1 MGAVFDI
8 GIILLVGYIGG
19 RIATFL
25 KLPAIIGYLIVGI
38 LLEPGVL
45 GILPPHFI
53 SQSEIATNLALAVIT
68 FAIGGSLALSKI
80 KKLGKSIVC
89 ITVFEAEFAFILVA
103 VGMTF
108 VIGWGGSLLQSLP
121 MALLLAAMASP
132 TDPTAILAIVDEYKT
147 DGPVTRTLMAVAAS
161 DDALGIM
168 NFSMATAF
176 ATALLFGARYLTID
190 NLVWS
195 PLFIILSSI
204 VAGIAFGA
212 ILTLVSK
219 IMKHQGAL
227 LAILFGTLFTCFG
240 LTTYLGLDQL
250 LSLLVIGVVFVN
262 FSTRNKEVFS
272 LLSNYFEDIIFIIFF
287 VLAGAN
293 LNLGTLAQYWVW
305 IVAFIILR
313 SVGKISGAYLGAT
326 ISGASPAV
334 KKYMPL
340 GLLPQGGIVM
350 GLALLVQQNPNFSQ
364 YGSILISLIVGTTV
378 IQELLGPILT
388 KYALYKAGEIR
399 T

>member
-272 LLSNYFEDIIFIIFF
+272 LLLKLF
-287 VLAGAN
+287 
-293 LNLGTLAQYWVW
+293 
-305 IVAFIILR
+305 
-313 SVGKISGAYLGAT
+313 
-326 ISGASPAV
+326 
-334 KKYMPL
+334 
-340 GLLPQGGIVM
+340 
-350 GLALLVQQNPNFSQ
+350 
-364 YGSILISLIVGTTV
+364 
-378 IQELLGPILT
+378 
-388 KYALYKAGEIR
+388 
-399 T
+399 

>member
-1 MGAVFDI
+1 M
-8 GIILLVGYIGG
+8 
-19 RIATFL
+19 
-25 KLPAIIGYLIVGI
+25 LIFR
-38 LLEPGVL
+38 L
-45 GILPPHFI
+45 G
-53 SQSEIATNLALAVIT
+53 T
-68 FAIGGSLALSKI
+68 
-80 KKLGKSIVC
+80 KK
-89 ITVFEAEFAFILVA
+89 FFRF
-103 VGMTF
+103 F
-108 VIGWGGSLLQSLP
+108 
-121 MALLLAAMASP
+121 
-132 TDPTAILAIVDEYKT
+132 
-147 DGPVTRTLMAVAAS
+147 
-161 DDALGIM
+161 
-168 NFSMATAF
+168 
-176 ATALLFGARYLTID
+176 
-190 NLVWS
+190 
-195 PLFIILSSI
+195 
-204 VAGIAFGA
+204 
-212 ILTLVSK
+212 
-219 IMKHQGAL
+219 
-227 LAILFGTLFTCFG
+227 
-240 LTTYLGLDQL
+240 
-250 LSLLVIGVVFVN
+250 
-262 FSTRNKEVFS
+262 
-272 LLSNYFEDIIFIIFF
+272 SNYFEDIIFIIFF